1 METLSTRELILNVV
15 KEKSVLKQDVYSNTK
30 RQFKLLKQKLE
41 ILADDISERVKS
53 MDSRIIVKYSE
64 KGEYEAQLKIAGDIL
79 IFHMHTNVFKFDNSN
94 PLWKTSYLANEA
106 NGYCGVIN
114 VYNFLADSFK
124 YHRANDLGYLIG
136 RMFINHENH
145 FMLQGKRQLGF
156 LYNDFIN
163 STIDDKKMMDVL
175 ESVVL
180 YTLDFD
186 LFMPPYENVQE
197 VSVYEMTELS
207 NSMLIKTG
215 KRLGFQFQ
223 ADSDDITM

>member
-1 METLSTRELILNVV
+1 METQTTRDLIFNVV
-15 KEKSVLKQDVYSNTK
+15 KEKSVLKQDVFSNTK
-30 RQFKLLKQKLE
+30 RQFKLLKKKLE
-41 ILADDISERVKS
+41 TLAEDISERVKPL
-53 MDSRIIVKYSE
+53 DNRIVVNYSE
-64 KGEYEAQLKIAGDIL
+64 KGEYEAQLQIAGDIL

-94 PLWKTSYLANEA
+94 PLWKTSYLTDESK
-106 NGYCGVIN
+106 GYCGVIN

-136 RMFINHENH
+136 RMFINHEDH

-163 STIDDKKMMDVL
+163 SVIDEKKMMDVL

-186 LFMPPYENVQE
+186 LYMPPYENVQQ